1 MPPMSNRTLRPQRK
15 RPDAPRIL
23 TADQARGLTWT
34 MPASN
39 GSKIVEFRVY
49 ENGSLTD
56 VTAGDQTEWF
66 TPSAGVGYEVT
77 AVNAVGEG
85 RRSRRVIA
93 A

>member
-1 MPPMSNRTLRPQRK
+1 MSNRTLRPQRK

-23 TADQARGLTWT
+23 TANQAAGLTWT

-39 GSKIVEFRVY
+39 GAKIDEFRVY
-49 ENGSLTD
+49 ENGSLID

-66 TPSAGVGYEVT
+66 TPSPGAGYEVA

-93 A
+93 S